1 MIGKTLHLHKCCM
14 IDLEVIEEGL
24 SLNNV
29 IHVKGS
35 RENNLKNISVIIPKN
50 KLVVLTGPSG
60 SGKSTL
66 AMDTLFKECQRQYL
80 ESMGLQGINK
90 PKVDSMSGLS
100 PAISI
105 NQQNTNRNPRS
116 TVGTVTDMYTSLRM
130 IFEKLGQR
138 QCPACR
144 HKINPTW
151 NLKEIEKEEGSFKE
165 YIFCPNCHHRMEKLT
180 RTHFSY
186 NTTEGSCP
194 TCKGLGETVNIH
206 RESVFHQEL
215 SIEEGGVDLWK
226 GRYAE
231 YQIPIVKV
239 AMAYYGVPVE
249 DRLPI
254 QEYSLRQKV
263 ILYYGTESDEVK
275 ENFPDKKPPKTVDKG
290 KFEGVLTGMWRR
302 FKEKSGSSTEAEAY
316 FYSQVCSNCHGDR
329 LNEISRSVTVE
340 NRTIPNLVSHSLEE
354 MFKWTLHLEKTL
366 EKENYTLVETFIQ
379 DMKTKLTRIIKI
391 GLGYLTLDRQVIT
404 LSGGEAQRLKLSALL
419 DSALTGVLYIMDE
432 PTVGLHPKDTL
443 GLVSVLKGLRD
454 LGNTVL
460 LIEHDMD
467 VMKEA
472 DYIID
477 IGPGAGK
484 QGGTV
489 VGQGTLQELV
499 QQEKSVTG
507 KYLRDEQSMKKS
519 YRNGTGE
526 GITVHHATV
535 HNLKDLTVTFPIGC
549 LTAVT
554 GVSGS
559 GKSSLVFDVLAKGN
573 DKIHEGYD
581 NVTGLGS
588 FDQIIMVGQSPL
600 GRMKRSNIA
609 TYIDVFTPIRNIF
622 GKFKAAKEKG
632 LTAKHFSFNTVGGR
646 CENCQ
651 GLSYVTTN
659 MLFFPE
665 MEVVCPVC
673 HGKRFQDE
681 VLSVKYNELSINDIL
696 ESSILDCLSIF
707 KEEKKVRGILELLV
721 EIGLGYLKMGQ
732 SLTTLSGGEG
742 QRLKLAKE
750 LLKQGNKSSLYL
762 LDEPTTG
769 LHPNDVTQLLKLLN
783 RLVDAGNTVILVE
796 HNSQMIKEADWIV
809 DLGPEGGEK
818 GGQIIAEGTPDSIM
832 RNPKS
837 YTGKYLFTSLT

>member
-1 MIGKTLHLHKCCM
+1 
-14 IDLEVIEEGL
+14 L
-24 SLNNV
+24 SNV
-29 IHVKGS
+29 IHVKGA
-35 RENNLKNISVIIPKN
+35 RENNLKSLSVSIPKN

-90 PKVDSMSGLS
+90 PKVDSMKGLS

-105 NQQNTNRNPRS
+105 NQKNTNRNPRS
-116 TVGTVTDMYTSLRM
+116 TVGTITDMYTSLRM
-130 IFEKLGQR
+130 VFEKLGQR
-138 QCPACR
+138 RCPACR
-144 HKINPTW
+144 HEMNPTF
-151 NLKEIEKEEGSFKE
+151 NSEDIEKEEGSFKE

-180 RTHFSY
+180 RSHFSY
-186 NTTEGSCP
+186 NKTEGACP

-206 RESVFHQEL
+206 QDSVFHKHL
-215 SIEEGGVDLWK
+215 PIEEGAVDFWT
-226 GRYAE
+226 GRYGE
-231 YQIPIVKV
+231 YLASIVKT
-239 AMAYYGVPVE
+239 AFEYYGVPIVE
-249 DRLPI
+249 GIPL
-254 QEYSLRQKV
+254 QEYSTGQKA
-263 ILYYGTESDEVK
+263 ILYYGVESNEVK
-275 ENFPDKKPPKTVDKG
+275 EHFPSVKPPKTVEKG

-302 FKEKSGSSTEAEAY
+302 FTEKSGSSAEGEAY
-316 FYSQVCSNCHGDR
+316 FYSQVCPDCTGDR
-329 LNEISRSVTVE
+329 LNEISRSVMVE

-366 EKENYTLVETFIQ
+366 DKESYILVETFIQ

-460 LIEHDMD
+460 LIEHDVD

-489 VGQGTLQELV
+489 VGQGTLQELIH
-499 QQEKSVTG
+499 QENSVTG
-507 KYLRDEQSMKKS
+507 KYLRDEEDMKKT
-519 YRNGTGE
+519 YRKGTGE
-526 GITVHHATV
+526 GITVHHATI
-535 HNLKDLTVTFPIGC
+535 HNLKDITVTFPIGC
-549 LTAVT
+549 NTAVT

-559 GKSSLVFDVLAKGN
+559 GKSSLVFDCLAKGD
-573 DKIHEGYD
+573 DKLQQGFD
-581 NVTGLGS
+581 KVTGLES
-588 FDQIIMVGQSPL
+588 FDQIIKVGQSPL
-600 GRMKRSNIA
+600 SRMKRSNIA

-622 GKFKAAKEKG
+622 AKSKAAKEKG

-651 GLSYVTTN
+651 GLGYVTTN

-673 HGKRFQDE
+673 HGKRFRQE
-681 VLSVKYNELSINDIL
+681 ILSAKYNGLSVNEIL
-696 ESSILDCLSIF
+696 ENSIQDGLSIF
-707 KEEKKVRGILELLV
+707 KEEKKIRGVLELLV

-750 LLKQGNKSSLYL
+750 LLKQGNKRSLYL

-769 LHPNDVTQLLKLLN
+769 LHPNDVIQLSNLLN
-783 RLVDAGNTVILVE
+783 RLVDAGNTVIVVE
-796 HNSQMIKEADWIV
+796 HNSQMIKGADWIV
-809 DLGPEGGEK
+809 DLGPEGGDK
-818 GGQIIAEGTPDSIM
+818 GGYIIAEGTSDLIVG
-832 RNPKS
+832 NPQS
-837 YTGKYLFTSLT
+837 YTGEYL

>member
-1 MIGKTLHLHKCCM
+1 MLN
-14 IDLEVIEEGL
+14 LEVEKEAL
-24 SLNNV
+24 SLNDV
-29 IHVKGS
+29 IIVKGAK
-35 RENNLKNISVIIPKN
+35 ENNLKNLSVTIPKN

-90 PKVDSMSGLS
+90 PKVDTMSGLS

-105 NQQNTNRNPRS
+105 NQQITNRNPRS

-130 IFEKLGQR
+130 IFEKLGER
-138 QCPACR
+138 LCPVCS
-144 HKINPTW
+144 HKIDPTF
-151 NLKEIEKEEGSFKE
+151 NAEDIEKEAGSFKE
-165 YIFCPNCHHRMEKLT
+165 YIFCSNCHHRMEKLT

-186 NTTEGSCP
+186 NKSEGACP

-206 RESVFHQEL
+206 LESVFHQPL
-215 SIEEGGVDLWK
+215 SIEEGAVDLWK
-226 GRYAE
+226 GSYAE
-231 YQIPIVKV
+231 WQIAVVKA
-239 AMAYYGVPVE
+239 AMSYYGVPIE
-249 DRLPI
+249 EGLPLM
-254 QEYSLRQKV
+254 EYSPEQRV
-263 ILYYGTESDEVK
+263 ILYYGVDSDEVK
-275 ENFPDKKPPKTVDKG
+275 EYFPDKKPPKTVNKG

-302 FKEKSGSSTEAEAY
+302 FAEKSGSSSEADEY
-316 FYSQVCSNCHGDR
+316 FYTQVCPECNGER
-329 LNEISRSVTVE
+329 LNEISRNVTVE
-340 NRTIPNLVSHSLEE
+340 NRTIPKLVSHSLEE
-354 MFKWTLHLEKTL
+354 MFHWILHLERAL
-366 EKENYTLVETFIQ
+366 DKESYLLVETFIQ

-404 LSGGEAQRLKLSALL
+404 LSGGEAQRLRLSALL

-443 GLVSVLKGLRD
+443 GLISILKRLRD

-460 LIEHDMD
+460 LIEHDVD

-472 DYIID
+472 DHIID

-484 QGGTV
+484 LGGNV
-489 VGQGTLQELV
+489 VGQGTLKELMNQE
-499 QQEKSVTG
+499 ESVTG
-507 KYLRDEQSMKKS
+507 KYLREEGGIKKT
-519 YRNGTGE
+519 YRE
-526 GITVHHATV
+526 GMGQEIVVHHATA
-535 HNLKDLTVTFPIGC
+535 HNLKDITVSFPTGC

-573 DKIHEGYD
+573 EKIHEGFEK
-581 NVTGLGS
+581 VTGLEN
-588 FDQIIMVGQSPL
+588 FNQMIIVGQSPL
-600 GRMKRSNIA
+600 SRMKRSNIA
-609 TYIDVFTPIRNIF
+609 TYVDLFTQIRNIF
-622 GKFKAAKEKG
+622 AKEEAAKERG

-651 GLSYVTTN
+651 GLGYVTTN

-665 MEVVCPVC
+665 MEIVCPVC
-673 HGKRFQDE
+673 HGKRFQQE
-681 VLSVKYNELSINDIL
+681 VLSVKYKELSVNDIL

-707 KEEKKVRGILELLV
+707 KEEKKVKEILDLLV

-750 LLKQGNKSSLYL
+750 LLKQGNKRSLYL

-783 RLVDAGNTVILVE
+783 RLVDAGNTVIMVE
-796 HNSQMIKEADWIV
+796 HNSQMIKGADWIV

-818 GGQIIAEGTPDSIM
+818 GGQIIGEGTPDLIVK
-832 RNPKS
+832 NPQS
-837 YTGKYLFTSLT
+837 YTGKYL